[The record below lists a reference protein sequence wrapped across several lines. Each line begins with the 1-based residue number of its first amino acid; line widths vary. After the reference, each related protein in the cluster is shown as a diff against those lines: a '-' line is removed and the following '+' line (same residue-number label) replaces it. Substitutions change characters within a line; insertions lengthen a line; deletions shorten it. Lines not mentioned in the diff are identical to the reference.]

1 MPGLVVDAGP
11 LYALADR
18 DDAFHQRCLDLLGSF
33 PGPLIVP
40 TLVIRGRRDP
50 QGRGPVI
57 TEVAY
62 LIGARLGARAE
73 VLFAQDLAEGAF
85 VVDPVHPADWVR
97 IAELVAAYRDFP
109 LGIADASVIACA
121 ERYGLLELASLDRR
135 HFAAVRPHHGT
146 AFTLLPA

>member
-1 MPGLVVDAGP
+1 MSGLVVDAGP

-18 DDAFHQRCLDLLGSF
+18 DDAFHEECLDLLGSF

-40 TLVIRGRRDP
+40 TLVI
-50 QGRGPVI
+50 
-57 TEVAY
+57 TKVAY
-62 LIGARLGARAE
+62 LIGARLSARAE

-85 VVDPVHPADWVR
+85 IVDPVHPADWVR

-109 LGIADASVIACA
+109 LGIAAASVIACA
-121 ERYGLLELASLDRR
+121 ERHGLLELASLDRR
-135 HFAAVRPHHGT
+135 HSAAVRPHHGT